1 MTPPPSPPS
10 SCVTCSNGSSRPDS
24 GPPAPRRPHR
34 RGRRIRRT
42 PPCLPAGGPAGA
54 VAGPDAPG
62 PIPESRC
69 PVPAAAHPGTATPHG
84 VEFIFGQPDTW
95 GTSDTETVIDTRV
108 YDTTTARPWDRLMTV
123 GTIRA
128 YGAIN
133 ADRHSVRWDMNAD
146 VTKMKRLLRLRSPGC
161 GRCLCMEFWHI
172 CAVIAGVPSDSKRSA
187 DAPSPTGSERGIQAS
202 GLSGCRSRWSTR

>member
-1 MTPPPSPPS
+1 M
-10 SCVTCSNGSSRPDS
+10 VHRRPGVLIVADA
-24 GPPAPRRPHR
+24 GYDAPRLAFLLEDLPVQLPARMRQDRFLSRAVPSRQPHT
-34 RGRRIRRT
+34 RGRPRR
-42 PPCLPAGGPAGA
+42 
-54 VAGPDAPG
+54 
-62 PIPESRC
+62 
-69 PVPAAAHPGTATPHG
+69 HG

-95 GTSDTETVIDTRV
+95 GTPDTETVIDTRV